1 MKIQDMELFLSHI
14 EERTRKMPLDTLLQ
28 FNRYVDTYLVHM
40 IEKEPLQQVRKII
53 RVRES
58 QLHFHT

>member
-1 MKIQDMELFLSHI
+1 MELFLSHI